1 MVMQVKR
8 VVQLKQQLKLVGS
21 MKKSFLFA
29 LLCGMAMASCE
40 TNNVDDIQE
49 NTAECGKR
57 TFTILSDNS
66 ETRAV
71 FNGTNGSLWKA
82 TDKIGVACTYGR
94 YGYVTDET
102 IQPFAISNAG
112 GAETVEVGEFTGAL
126 TDKGSKTYVY
136 YAYTPYSEGV
146 STENLEEVPCVLPTT
161 QYPTATSWDSE
172 SDYMVA
178 YPVEQTSDNVG
189 GNNDLGFRFTRV
201 FGMLRLS
208 FDESWTSLYGD
219 KEVKSVTITA
229 GEDDKLAGDFTLDIM
244 NEPSETSK
252 QIVRYTMSDKA
263 TNSITLDYA
272 DKNILFKDLQAYF
285 MLNSGTYAN
294 VEIKVVLEGVA
305 ITANRTNLTIT
316 RGALLSAPVSKK
328 TEDGIVDTSLV
339 EITTPGTL
347 STALNKI
354 GVSISEIAELK
365 IIGSINGTDIKTIRS
380 MSNLIALDLSG
391 ATIVSGGIAYYNSNY
406 TSSDVI
412 GKYMFYNMANLQ
424 KIVLPD
430 SITSIED
437 NAFNKCSSLA
447 SINIPNKVRTIG
459 ESVFNG
465 CSSLPIY
472 NNVRYADT
480 YAIGAVDKTQ
490 TSYTLKENTRF
501 ISSAAFQNCSKVES
515 FTIPGKVRFIDDNT
529 FYGCSRLTNIY
540 LHQDISSIGNY
551 AFYGCSSLTKIIF
564 PIGLTSIGEGAF
576 NKCSSLNK
584 VSIPPAIT
592 SIEYATFSD
601 CLSLSNIT
609 LPNAMTKIGM
619 NAFSGCSSL
628 TDITLPDGITYIG
641 RNAFD
646 GCGLTYFAFPK
657 SLTTI
662 GDYALGGCPIETLI
676 CNTDNPFSLIADDD
690 YSYYTYEGLGVS
702 ATTLSRIEGKYASAD
717 NRFLV
722 VGGSLYAFAGK
733 GLSSPSLTINKLSI
747 QSYVFSGCE
756 FKALTLN
763 NCSLSTSA
771 MSNIT
776 LGTLTLNSSNVT
788 AGAVSG
794 KIDNLA
800 INNGCSVYYEAF
812 DIYCKSM
819 YIDTKWVDGDW
830 SDDYWH
836 PFYYSQ
842 ITEITFGPN
851 VEIIGEDAFS
861 SCFVETVYCES
872 TTPPTLE
879 DFALGNYIEH
889 IYVPYSSVDTYRAAS
904 EWERYSSL
912 IEGYS
917 F

>member
-29 LLCGMAMASCE
+29 LLCGVAMASCE

-49 NTAECGKR
+49 NTAEYGKR

-219 KEVKSVTITA
+219 KEVNSVTITA

-252 QIVRYTMSDKA
+252 QIVRYTMSSSA
-263 TNSITLDYA
+263 SNSIKLDYTN
-272 DKNILFKDLQAYF
+272 KNILFKDLQAYF

-305 ITANRTNLTIT
+305 ITANRTSLTIT
-316 RGALLSAPVSKK
+316 RGDLLSAPVSRKV
-328 TEDGIVDTSLV
+328 EDEVVDTSIIEV
-339 EITTPGTL
+339 TTPG
-347 STALNKI
+347 SLNTILKNIGI
-354 GVSISEIAELK
+354 GVDEITELK
-365 IIGSINGTDIKTIRS
+365 LVGSINGTDVKTIRS
-380 MSNLIALDLSG
+380 MSNLAILDLNS

-412 GKYMFYNMANLQ
+412 GKYMFYNMTQLQ

-515 FTIPGKVRFIDDNT
+515 FTIPEKVRFIDDNT
-529 FYGCSRLTNIY
+529 FYGCSSLTNIY

-564 PIGLTSIGEGAF
+564 PIGLTSIGECAF
-576 NKCSSLNK
+576 SKCSSLNN
-584 VSIPPAIT
+584 VTIPSAIT
-592 SIEYATFSD
+592 SIEYSTFSD
-601 CLSLSNIT
+601 C
-609 LPNAMTKIGM
+609 
-619 NAFSGCSSL
+619 SSL
-628 TDITLPDGITYIG
+628 TNISLPNGITHIG
-641 RNAFD
+641 MDAFA
-646 GCGLTYFAFPK
+646 GCGLTAFTFPT

-662 GDYALGGCPIETLI
+662 GNNALGECPIETLV
-676 CNTDNPFSLIADDD
+676 CNTNKEFTIEEDDS
-690 YSYYTYEGLGVS
+690 YSYYTYCGLGNYS
-702 ATTLSRIEGKYASAD
+702 NTLAKIEGKYASTD
-717 NRFLV
+717 NKFLII
-722 VGGSLYAFAGK
+722 GRQICAFAGK
-733 GLSSPSLTINKLSI
+733 DATSLSI
-747 QSYVFSGCE
+747 TISDKTICSYVFR
-756 FKALTLN
+756 
-763 NCSLSTSA
+763 NCKLKS
-771 MSNIT
+771 
-776 LGTLTLNSSNVT
+776 LTLNSCWVREHGILRAEIGSLKLY
-788 AGAVSG
+788 GSSLSHKAVSNSSIG
-794 KIDNLA
+794 DLYIDNK
-800 INNGCSVYYEAF
+800 CSVNKEAF
-812 DIYCKSM
+812 SGTCDSM
-819 YIDTKWVDGDW
+819 YINSSYILGDY
-830 SDDYWH
+830 DEDYWP
-836 PFYYSQ
+836 PFYYMSFG
-842 ITEITFGPN
+842 EVTFGPN
-851 VEIIGEDAFS
+851 VSTIEYNS
-861 SCFVETVYCES
+861 LKVKTVYCES

-879 DFALGNYIEH
+879 YGAFITAPEC
-889 IYVPYSSVDTYRAAS
+889 IYVPTTSVSNYKAAS
-904 EWERYSSL
+904 GWSSYAS
-912 IEGYS
+912 IIKGNSY
-917 F
+917 